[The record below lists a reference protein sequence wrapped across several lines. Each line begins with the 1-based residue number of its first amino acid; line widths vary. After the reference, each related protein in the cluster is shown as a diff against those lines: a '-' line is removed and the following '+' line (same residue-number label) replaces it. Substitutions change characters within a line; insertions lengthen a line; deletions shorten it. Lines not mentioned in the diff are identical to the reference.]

1 MKRIGVLL
9 VACVIGI
16 FTHADEGRP
25 ESVTVVENHS
35 TIITVP
41 FAVRQYA
48 PANKDVA
55 RIESVSDTILRVTG
69 LKPGECDLDVMGDN
83 GLQRK
88 YTVKVEGDLVSVL
101 DVLTQDLD
109 SVPEVHAEI
118 RGHFIRIDGEVSS
131 IAKWEYLVKVISSYE
146 GVVKNFVRFFP
157 GPETLT
163 RLQET
168 LEQANFKVQ
177 FKRFTGES
185 KTWPYGV
192 VALDLNKKTRVLSV
206 QANCLQAAQRVSIL
220 SILNGEPWLAVNIDE
235 DWKKPV
241 KVPPEKEPYIIHTL
255 LDLPIASPTIRMSVA
270 YLVIGEKDLQ
280 TLGNRNGAGP
290 VLQGTFGT
298 IQNLLH
304 GGGNHGNQAQLSLGL
319 DSVIEM
325 FAENGISRVS
335 QKGYTTMKSWDGK
348 GAHFKSGGTVHVK
361 TGASVQSGG
370 VAVSASGDLK
380 PIPYGFDMRAKG
392 GLETPD
398 TVSIDMNMSISSVA
412 PMGDSGDYDQKEDST
427 EQTISCKLGKT
438 TLVSGFAQLLDANT
452 PAKGFPI
459 FRHTPLLQWFVAES
473 GKEVSDRRLV
483 MMIYPEIVD
492 MSRDGDLNVDR
503 EINIPVTTEA
513 EKTTDQ
519 RLEERKEHTGFWSW
533 LNWFTF

>member
-1 MKRIGVLL
+1 MKRIGALL
-9 VACVIGI
+9 IACVVGI
-16 FTHADEGRP
+16 FARAE
-25 ESVTVVENHS
+25 EIKSVSVVENHS
-35 TIITVP
+35 TTITIP
-41 FAVRQYA
+41 FAVKSFS
-48 PANKDVA
+48 PSNKGVV
-55 RIESVSDTILRVTG
+55 RIETVSDTMLRVTG
-69 LKPGECDLDVMGDN
+69 LRRGECDLDVMGDN
-83 GLQRK
+83 GLRQK
-88 YTVKVEGDLVSVL
+88 YALKVEDNLSSVL
-101 DVLTQDLD
+101 EMLTQDLD
-109 SVPEVHAEI
+109 SVPEVHAEV
-118 RGHFIRIDGEVSS
+118 RGNFIRIDGEVNN
-131 IAKWEYLVKVISSYE
+131 IAKWEYLVKVIGSY
-146 GVVKNFVRFFP
+146 GGMIKNFVKFFP
-157 GPETLT
+157 GPETLK

-177 FKRFTGES
+177 FTRFSGET

-192 VALDLNKKTRVLSV
+192 VALDLNKQTRVLSV
-206 QANCLQAAQRVSIL
+206 QANCLQASQRIMIL
-220 SILNGEPWLAVNIDE
+220 SILNAEPWLAVNVDE

-241 KVPPEKEPYIIHTL
+241 KVPPEKEPYIIRTL

-298 IQNLLH
+298 IQNLIH
-304 GGGNHGNQAQLSLGL
+304 GGGNHGNQAQLSLSL

-325 FAENGISRVS
+325 LAENGISRVS
-335 QKGYTTMKSWDGK
+335 QKGYTTMKSWDAE
-348 GAHFKSGGTVHVK
+348 GAHFKSGGTIYVK
-361 TGASVQSGG
+361 TGSSVQSGG

-380 PIPYGFDMRAKG
+380 PIPYGFDMKAKG

-398 TVSIDMNMSISSVA
+398 TVTLDMDMSISSVA
-412 PMGDSGDYDQKEDST
+412 PMGDTGDYDQKEDLT
-427 EQTISCKLGKT
+427 KQKVTCKLGRT
-438 TLVSGFAQLLDANT
+438 TLVSGFAQLLDSNT

-483 MMIYPEIVD
+483 MMLCPEIVD
-492 MSRDGDLNVDR
+492 MSREGNLNVDR
-503 EINIPVTTEA
+503 EINIPVTTEV

>member
-1 MKRIGVLL
+1 MKRIGTLL
-9 VACVIGI
+9 LASAIGI
-16 FTHADEGRP
+16 FAHAEVKSITVM
-25 ESVTVVENHS
+25 ENQAVT
-35 TIITVP
+35 ITVP
-41 FAVRQYA
+41 FTVRNYN
-48 PANKDVA
+48 PSNKEVV
-55 RIESVSDTILRVTG
+55 RIEAVGDTMLRVTG
-69 LKPGECDLDVMGDN
+69 LKLGDCDLDVMGDN
-83 GLQRK
+83 GLRQK
-88 YTVKVEGDLVSVL
+88 YMVQVKNDLRSVL
-101 DVLTQDLD
+101 DPLTRDLD
-109 SVPEVHAEI
+109 SVPEVQAEI
-118 RGHFIRIDGEVSS
+118 RGNFIRIDGEVSS
-131 IAKWEYLVKVISSYE
+131 IAKWEYLVKVTSLYE
-146 GVVKNFVRFFP
+146 GVVQNFVKFFP

-177 FKRFTGES
+177 FKRFSGES

-206 QANCLQAAQRVSIL
+206 QANCLRAEQRISIL

-241 KVPPEKEPYIIHTL
+241 DVPPEKQPYIIRTL
-255 LDLPIASPTIRMSVA
+255 LDLPIANPTIRIGVA

-325 FAENGISRVS
+325 FAENGITRVS

-380 PIPYGFDMRAKG
+380 PIPYGFDMQAKG

-412 PMGDSGDYDQKEDST
+412 ALGDSGDYDQKIDST
-427 EQTISCKLGKT
+427 EQAITCKLGKT
-438 TLVSGFAQLLDANT
+438 TLVSGFAQLLDSNT

-473 GKEVSDRRLV
+473 GREVSDRRLV
-483 MMIYPEIVD
+483 MMICPEIVD
-492 MSRDGDLNVDR
+492 MSKEGNIDVDG

-513 EKTTDQ
+513 VKDTDQ
-519 RLEERKEHTGFWSW
+519 RLEERKKYTGFWSW